1 MKIQSSGLAL
11 SVWGEG
17 TFDLANMIQ
26 DNFENKKHQE
36 FMLKKNKLGSY
47 EIKNVN
53 SGKCLQP
60 EGTSVKMGV
69 NVLQVFIFK

>member
-11 SVWGEG
+11 SVSEES

-36 FMLKKNKLGSY
+36 FTLKKNKLGSY
-47 EIKNVN
+47 VIKNVN
-53 SGKCLQP
+53 SGMCLQP

-69 NVLQVFIFK
+69 NVLQVFIF